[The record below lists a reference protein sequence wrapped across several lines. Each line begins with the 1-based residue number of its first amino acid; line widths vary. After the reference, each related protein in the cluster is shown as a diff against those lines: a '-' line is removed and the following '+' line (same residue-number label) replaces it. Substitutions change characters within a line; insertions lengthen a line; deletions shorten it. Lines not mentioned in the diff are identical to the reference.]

1 MRSLACQAKPQSAH
15 RSLTSRLR
23 SDGTL
28 RLPIE
33 PRITTAHHAAGYAAH
48 RRLWPRTIQAQS
60 ASSWLPAR
68 RVPPRNRPIDDIW
81 FLEGWPG
88 NPGAQVCVTSSR
100 VLRRHSVRGRIRTV
114 LTSSSELAREKM
126 WARIHL
132 IPALQAEED
141 RDQVRRYLADK
152 AREKELLGSETRVYN
167 SDRYGVDL
175 GRRGDVQLTFDYRFV
190 RPTFAITPEHET
202 K

>member
-1 MRSLACQAKPQSAH
+1 
-15 RSLTSRLR
+15 
-23 SDGTL
+23 
-28 RLPIE
+28 
-33 PRITTAHHAAGYAAH
+33 
-48 RRLWPRTIQAQS
+48 
-60 ASSWLPAR
+60 
-68 RVPPRNRPIDDIW
+68 
-81 FLEGWPG
+81 
-88 NPGAQVCVTSSR
+88 
-100 VLRRHSVRGRIRTV
+100 VRGRIRTV